1 MQRWYNLKTIA
12 KSYICIKIRLP
23 TKGLPMFVSMPH
35 FLNAEDFLKNVSG
48 LLPSEE
54 KHNYNLRI
62 EPLSGTTIKSNI
74 RVQFNFH
81 LKKNKKFK

>member
-1 MQRWYNLKTIA
+1 MIA

-23 TKGLPMFVSMPH
+23 TIGLPMFVSMPH
-35 FLNAEDFLKNVSG
+35 FLNADKDFLKNVSG
-48 LLPSEE
+48 LLPNED
-54 KHNYNLRI
+54 KHNYNLQI